1 MIRVAHPYMLLLLLA
16 TPAFIALF
24 SWADR
29 KRQFALARFL
39 PSDRSQAGATV
50 DVSRRRWKRICI
62 LAAIFSLILSLSR
75 PVWRRVSGAPP
86 ENTGDVVFLLDVSR
100 SMLSADVVPTRLG
113 RAKSII
119 GDLAGKL
126 HGERMALV
134 AFAGVPA
141 IQCPLTIDKA
151 FFDAM
156 LERAAPDSVAR
167 GGTRIGDA
175 IQFSLDSVFDDVMRA
190 RKQLVILTDG
200 GDQGSFPVSAAQTA
214 LTKGIQLL
222 VIGIGDEENGALV
235 PTSESDPTPIL
246 YRGEQVRTKLDQ
258 GLLRAM
264 ATGSGIYLN
273 AGVNPLDTSGIYRQ
287 FIAPS
292 ARARA
297 GENESSAAQW
307 LLLFAITLLAG
318 ETLLSDRRA
327 RTAALA
333 LVLIV
338 NLAAQTPA
346 EWVSK
351 GNAAYRDGHWDVA
364 ADSYEMA
371 ARSTP
376 ISPQVYFNM
385 GAALY
390 RMQRYSAASDAFG
403 QAAAAAPGTR
413 LEATSKLGQANCAYR
428 EAINAPPRESQR
440 LMRRV
445 LSQYDDLS
453 AIPDARFNADVVKQR
468 LAELQKRLFENA
480 PAPASANRKVY
491 GPHDIVQQGGV
502 PRATRRQSVDKDW

>member
-1 MIRVAHPYMLLLLLA
+1 MIRLAHPYMLLLLLA
-16 TPAFIALF
+16 LPAFTAMF
-24 SWADR
+24 SRADR
-29 KRQFALARFL
+29 KRRLALERFAASGRT
-39 PSDRSQAGATV
+39 QI
-50 DVSRRRWKRICI
+50 DVAHRRWKRICV
-62 LAAIFSLILSLSR
+62 LAAVVSLILALSR
-75 PVWRRVSGAPP
+75 PMWMESSNAPH

-100 SMLSADVVPTRLG
+100 SMLSADAAPTRLG

-119 GDLAGKL
+119 GDLVGKL

-141 IQCPLTIDKA
+141 IQCPLTIDRE

-175 IQFSLDSVFDDVMRA
+175 IQFSLDSVFDDVVRA

-200 GDQGSFPVSAAQTA
+200 GDQDSFPVPAAQTA

-222 VIGIGDEENGALV
+222 VIGIGDDENGALV
-235 PTSESDPTPIL
+235 PTSELDPTPIL
-246 YRGEQVRTKLDQ
+246 YHGEQVRTKLDD

-264 ATGSGIYLN
+264 AAGSGVYLN
-273 AGVNPLDTSGIYRQ
+273 AGANMLNATGIYQQ
-287 FIAPS
+287 FIARSTRP
-292 ARARA
+292 RG
-297 GENESSAAQW
+297 GENESSAAEW
-307 LLLFAITLLAG
+307 LLLFAIALLTG

-327 RTAALA
+327 RAVALA

-338 NLAAQTPA
+338 NLAAQTPT

-351 GNAAYRDGHWDVA
+351 GNAAYRDGHWEVA

-376 ISPQVYFNM
+376 VLPQVYFNM

-390 RMQRYSAASDAFG
+390 RVQRYGAASDAFG
-403 QAAAAAPGTR
+403 QAAAAALGTR

-428 EAINAPPRESQR
+428 EAIDAPPSESQR

-445 LSQYDDLS
+445 LSQYNDLS
-453 AIPDARFNADVVKQR
+453 AIPDARFNAEVVRQR
-468 LAELQKRLFENA
+468 LADLQKRLSANA
-480 PAPASANRKVY
+480 PAPPLANRKVY
-491 GPHDIVQQGGV
+491 GPHDIVQRGGV
-502 PRATRRQSVDKDW
+502 PQAVRRQSVDRDW